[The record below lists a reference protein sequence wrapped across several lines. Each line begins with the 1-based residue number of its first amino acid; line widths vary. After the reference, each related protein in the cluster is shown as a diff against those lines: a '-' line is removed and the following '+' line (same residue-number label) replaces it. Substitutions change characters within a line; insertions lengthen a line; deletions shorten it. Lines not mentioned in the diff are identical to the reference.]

1 MMKRALSILLAP
13 MLCLTMLPTA
23 ALAEVLQPENPA
35 TMAEPQP
42 TDPLEPKEDS
52 VAEVQAMIDALPTEE
67 TLTAEDYE
75 TVLAAYEAYAA
86 LSEEEQARVT
96 GAERLEELLA
106 WFNNQTA
113 PYTLSGSTT
122 EQAASVIKITP
133 EGSEVSYYYDTVAA
147 ALRDRL
153 DQLGVTEHF
162 TMTLL
167 KDATVEPEAGFGY
180 VYLSGLAVFDLGG
193 HTLTSTGM
201 VIIQGAN
208 QTELTIKNGTVQTTS
223 AEAQELIHQ
232 NDKCELYLE
241 DVTLVGPVSDGQRR
255 PALYAPYHA
264 IIRGN
269 STFIGGVNLETGQG
283 YYELYSGTFTTG
295 AAAGVTPNSYSIFT
309 QDGTNVSILNL
320 LKGSTVFANSAGDVI
335 NAAEKCT
342 WITVSKNYQGYALTE
357 DVTIVAHV
365 SHTYDPATGQCL
377 CGEPC
382 PHETLYTDND
392 GHTEGACTICGKQAA
407 IAKIGTTYYRDIAAL
422 NEAAKGVTG
431 HPTLT
436 ILCDITGNLKLV
448 KSELTLE
455 AGSHTINGALQVNNS
470 TVTIQGGTYA
480 KNAIFA
486 NSVVTLEGGD
496 YAGAVNISGSA
507 SNMTMKGSTF
517 QGTVAMRGQV
527 TVTENAVF
535 NNTVS
540 ISTGTATVENASFTK
555 AVTVNADGNLV
566 VKGGTLTSATIKANG
581 SAHFQGGSISGTLLV
596 ETDGELTASAGS
608 FGTVAFQTGGKGV
621 LSGGYY
627 ANIYTGGE
635 ALNTKL
641 AAGYAYFDQN
651 GLISGDYIDGT
662 SVVAI
667 ASGVTVAPHSHDFRD
682 FHERKLCGCGA
693 QAVATVTVGET
704 VSYYETIETAL
715 TAAQEKEGC
724 TLTLLEGL
732 TENITIPGGS
742 FTLDMANRESTG
754 RLSLS
759 GTADVTLKNS
769 NIVRN
774 SSDSATRLVVMGG
787 KLTVESG
794 TIYNAD
800 VQGDGEAILKGGTI
814 GSLFNHDG
822 TITVPGSST
831 LRVSEKL
838 SVYGGTVRL
847 SGGYYSKITGW
858 NSTLVENFLAE
869 GYAYKRANTWPAY
882 AGLKEIRDVSVAYVP
897 LQSIAL
903 RLTAGEVDLTYGYQA
918 GEAPQAAAS
927 VVQNGTASVTYLWEL
942 TDENNTKTTL
952 SSTTG
957 TGTLPVGLA
966 AGSYQLTCTAT
977 CEGYSLC
984 SAPITITVAKAAPG
998 LTRQPAGRENLVYC
1012 FTEQTLITAGT
1023 VTGGEWQYS
1032 LNREEGYSTALP
1044 TGTDAGQYTVWYKVV
1059 GDANHLDTEP
1069 VSLQVVIAPM
1079 VVTAPRILFGSS
1091 CTYNGQPQRPAV
1103 TLMADAT
1110 HEIPA
1115 EEYTVEY
1122 GSNIN
1127 ACVNTATVTIK
1138 DRENGNFTVSGR
1150 GTFSIEK
1157 AAAPTLAPLSL
1168 TQKYTDTTQHTVPR
1182 DYAALMPQ
1190 DAGRIF
1196 YLGGN
1201 YMVPS
1206 GVTLPGWSVNAGDGT
1221 VTYRLEG
1228 ATAEMVGQ
1236 TITIP
1241 VIIVS
1246 QNYKDATAQLVI
1258 TLLDKDTPELSA
1270 EGIEMIYTGSAVP
1283 LERLTETAAARWD
1296 GNEIDGHWRW
1306 KNGSP
1311 TNVNESGDYY
1321 AVFEPEDTVNF
1332 HSAEIKVSI
1341 TILPRDIAEAR
1352 IVLGVALTYTGRQQR
1367 QEITS
1372 VTLPGYREVTYRVEG
1387 DTAADAGNYELVVS
1401 GTDNFTGSVR
1411 VGYTVARATLENV
1424 SVRQSGT
1431 LTYNG
1436 SAQQAAVT
1444 ADAHAAG
1451 AQEVTFTYSTEE
1463 NGPYGEMPAF
1473 TGAGRYTV
1481 YYRAEA
1487 ANHQPATGHFTIT
1500 IDRLDLSEAAI
1511 VWGPM
1516 PVYTG
1521 SAQNVPIT
1529 AIKAGGL
1536 TLGAGDY
1543 TVVSG
1548 GSGTAAGDYRLKIVG
1563 AGNFTGTKE
1572 MAWKIEKA
1580 AQNLSAPTVHGTYGG
1595 RDRIALEGAIGT
1607 VTHTITAGEG
1617 VIALDEQNTITFLR
1631 AGSASILVKADGDEN
1646 HQAAE
1651 ITVAVQVE
1659 KAVAVIKA
1667 QDKKIY
1673 VGNAA
1678 PDLTQAVPGTDYII
1692 DGLVTGDILE
1702 WLDIG
1707 IELTYPVTPD
1717 TTKPGQ
1723 YAIRPTVLGHNACYE
1738 FVCEDGT
1745 LTVARYPIPAYT
1757 WYTIRTTTGAH
1768 GSISPSG
1775 WVSVR
1780 EGWDQT
1786 FTITPDEGYTVA
1798 AVRVDGKYV
1807 GIGQK
1812 YTFRQVSED
1821 HTIEVTFRKGT
1832 SNPGTGAAESKTVG
1846 CGTGALISVSL
1857 QWVAAD

>member
-1 MMKRALSILLAP
+1 
-13 MLCLTMLPTA
+13 
-23 ALAEVLQPENPA
+23 
-35 TMAEPQP
+35 
-42 TDPLEPKEDS
+42 
-52 VAEVQAMIDALPTEE
+52 
-67 TLTAEDYE
+67 
-75 TVLAAYEAYAA
+75 
-86 LSEEEQARVT
+86 
-96 GAERLEELLA
+96 
-106 WFNNQTA
+106 
-113 PYTLSGSTT
+113 
-122 EQAASVIKITP
+122 
-133 EGSEVSYYYDTVAA
+133 
-147 ALRDRL
+147 
-153 DQLGVTEHF
+153 
-162 TMTLL
+162 MTLL

-180 VYLSGLAVFDLGG
+180 VYLFGLAVFDLGG

-201 VIIQGAN
+201 VIIQGAG

-357 DVTIVAHV
+357 DVTIVAHA

-407 IAKIGTTYYRDIAAL
+407 IAKIGTTYYRDVTAL
-422 NEAAKGVTG
+422 NEGAKGVTG

-455 AGSHTINGALQVNNS
+455 AGSYTINGALQVNSS

-486 NSVVTLEGGD
+486 NSVVTLEGGECV
-496 YAGAVNISGSA
+496 GNVNISNTSKV
-507 SNMTMKGSTF
+507 TIKGGTF

-527 TVTENAVF
+527 TVTDNAVF

-540 ISTGTATVENASFTK
+540 VSTGTATVENASFTK

-566 VKGGTLTSATIKANG
+566 VKGGTLTSATVKANG

-847 SGGYYSKITGW
+847 SGGYYSRITGW

-984 SAPITITVAKAAPG
+984 SAPITITVAKVAPG

-1069 VSLQVVIAPM
+1069 ASLQVVIVPL
-1079 VVTAPRILFGSS
+1079 VVTAPRILLDGR

-1127 ACVNTATVTIK
+1127 AGVNTATVTIK
-1138 DRENGNFTVSGR
+1138 DRENGNFTVSGS
-1150 GTFSIEK
+1150 GSFSIEK

-1631 AGSASILVKADGDEN
+1631 AGSASILVKAAGDEN

-1673 VGNAA
+1673 VGSAA
-1678 PDLTQAVPGTDYII
+1678 PDLTQAIPGTDYII

-1832 SNPGTGAAESKTVG
+1832 NNPGTGAAESETVG
-1846 CGTGALISVSL
+1846 RGTGALISVSL

>member
-1 MMKRALSILLAP
+1 MMKRALSILLAL
-13 MLCLTMLPTA
+13 MLCLTILPTA

-42 TDPLEPKEDS
+42 TAPLEPKEDS

-147 ALRDRL
+147 ALRDCL

-269 STFIGGVNLETGQG
+269 STFIGGVNLETGKG

-365 SHTYDPATGQCL
+365 SHTYDPATGQCPCGETCSHSAVDMETGKCQACQKRIYEAKIGDSGYATLEAAMAAAGSDATITLLADINRSGTNITVESGSFLLNLNGKNVILLPVGKEFIIQKNAAVTIVGKGSTVGASVNVYGMLTVKSGSFTREVTIQQGGAAELSGGYFKKISVPAGRQCRELLAAGYALKDSSVGNGPILPGTAESLSDVSVVSHTRHTYDPATGQCL

-540 ISTGTATVENASFTK
+540 ISTGTATVENASITK

-566 VKGGTLTSATIKANG
+566 VKGGTLTSATVKANG

-621 LSGGYY
+621 
-627 ANIYTGGE
+627 
-635 ALNTKL
+635 
-641 AAGYAYFDQN
+641 
-651 GLISGDYIDGT
+651 
-662 SVVAI
+662 
-667 ASGVTVAPHSHDFRD
+667 
-682 FHERKLCGCGA
+682 
-693 QAVATVTVGET
+693 
-704 VSYYETIETAL
+704 
-715 TAAQEKEGC
+715 
-724 TLTLLEGL
+724 
-732 TENITIPGGS
+732 
-742 FTLDMANRESTG
+742 
-754 RLSLS
+754 
-759 GTADVTLKNS
+759 
-769 NIVRN
+769 
-774 SSDSATRLVVMGG
+774 
-787 KLTVESG
+787 
-794 TIYNAD
+794 
-800 VQGDGEAILKGGTI
+800 
-814 GSLFNHDG
+814 
-822 TITVPGSST
+822 
-831 LRVSEKL
+831 
-838 SVYGGTVRL
+838 L

-1069 VSLQVVIAPM
+1069 ASLQVVIVPL
-1079 VVTAPRILFGSS
+1079 VVTAPRILLDGR

-1110 HEIPA
+1110 H
-1115 EEYTVEY
+1115 
-1122 GSNIN
+1122 
-1127 ACVNTATVTIK
+1127 
-1138 DRENGNFTVSGR
+1138 
-1150 GTFSIEK
+1150 
-1157 AAAPTLAPLSL
+1157 
-1168 TQKYTDTTQHTVPR
+1168 
-1182 DYAALMPQ
+1182 
-1190 DAGRIF
+1190 
-1196 YLGGN
+1196 
-1201 YMVPS
+1201 
-1206 GVTLPGWSVNAGDGT
+1206 
-1221 VTYRLEG
+1221 
-1228 ATAEMVGQ
+1228 
-1236 TITIP
+1236 
-1241 VIIVS
+1241 
-1246 QNYKDATAQLVI
+1246 
-1258 TLLDKDTPELSA
+1258 
-1270 EGIEMIYTGSAVP
+1270 
-1283 LERLTETAAARWD
+1283 
-1296 GNEIDGHWRW
+1296 
-1306 KNGSP
+1306 
-1311 TNVNESGDYY
+1311 
-1321 AVFEPEDTVNF
+1321 
-1332 HSAEIKVSI
+1332 
-1341 TILPRDIAEAR
+1341 
-1352 IVLGVALTYTGRQQR
+1352 
-1367 QEITS
+1367 
-1372 VTLPGYREVTYRVEG
+1372 
-1387 DTAADAGNYELVVS
+1387 
-1401 GTDNFTGSVR
+1401 
-1411 VGYTVARATLENV
+1411 
-1424 SVRQSGT
+1424 
-1431 LTYNG
+1431 
-1436 SAQQAAVT
+1436 
-1444 ADAHAAG
+1444 
-1451 AQEVTFTYSTEE
+1451 
-1463 NGPYGEMPAF
+1463 
-1473 TGAGRYTV
+1473 
-1481 YYRAEA
+1481 
-1487 ANHQPATGHFTIT
+1487 
-1500 IDRLDLSEAAI
+1500 
-1511 VWGPM
+1511 
-1516 PVYTG
+1516 
-1521 SAQNVPIT
+1521 
-1529 AIKAGGL
+1529 
-1536 TLGAGDY
+1536 
-1543 TVVSG
+1543 
-1548 GSGTAAGDYRLKIVG
+1548 
-1563 AGNFTGTKE
+1563 
-1572 MAWKIEKA
+1572 
-1580 AQNLSAPTVHGTYGG
+1580 
-1595 RDRIALEGAIGT
+1595 
-1607 VTHTITAGEG
+1607 
-1617 VIALDEQNTITFLR
+1617 
-1631 AGSASILVKADGDEN
+1631 
-1646 HQAAE
+1646 
-1651 ITVAVQVE
+1651 
-1659 KAVAVIKA
+1659 
-1667 QDKKIY
+1667 
-1673 VGNAA
+1673 
-1678 PDLTQAVPGTDYII
+1678 
-1692 DGLVTGDILE
+1692 
-1702 WLDIG
+1702 
-1707 IELTYPVTPD
+1707 
-1717 TTKPGQ
+1717 
-1723 YAIRPTVLGHNACYE
+1723 
-1738 FVCEDGT
+1738 
-1745 LTVARYPIPAYT
+1745 
-1757 WYTIRTTTGAH
+1757 
-1768 GSISPSG
+1768 
-1775 WVSVR
+1775 
-1780 EGWDQT
+1780 
-1786 FTITPDEGYTVA
+1786 
-1798 AVRVDGKYV
+1798 
-1807 GIGQK
+1807 
-1812 YTFRQVSED
+1812 
-1821 HTIEVTFRKGT
+1821 
-1832 SNPGTGAAESKTVG
+1832 
-1846 CGTGALISVSL
+1846 
-1857 QWVAAD
+1857 

>member
-984 SAPITITVAKAAPG
+984 SAPITITVAKVAPG

-1069 VSLQVVIAPM
+1069 ASLQVVIVPL
-1079 VVTAPRILFGSS
+1079 VVTAPRILLDGR
-1091 CTYNGQPQRPAV
+1091 CTYNGQPQRPTV

-1127 ACVNTATVTIK
+1127 AGVNTATVTIK
-1138 DRENGNFTVSGR
+1138 DRENSNFTVSGS
-1150 GTFSIEK
+1150 GSFSIEK

-1500 IDRLDLSEAAI
+1500 IDRLDLSEASI

-1548 GSGTAAGDYRLKIVG
+1548 GSGTAAGDYRLKIAG

-1723 YAIRPTVLGHNACYE
+1723 FAIRPTVLGHNACYE
-1738 FVCEDGT
+1738 FECEDGT
-1745 LTVARYPIPAYT
+1745 LTVARYPVPAYT
-1757 WYTIRTTTGAH
+1757 WYTIRTITGAH
-1768 GSISPSG
+1768 GTISPSG

-1798 AVRVDGKYV
+1798 AVRIDGKYV

-1812 YTFRQVSED
+1812 YTFRQVSKD

-1846 CGTGALISVSL
+1846 RGTGALISVSL

>member
-1 MMKRALSILLAP
+1 
-13 MLCLTMLPTA
+13 
-23 ALAEVLQPENPA
+23 
-35 TMAEPQP
+35 
-42 TDPLEPKEDS
+42 
-52 VAEVQAMIDALPTEE
+52 
-67 TLTAEDYE
+67 
-75 TVLAAYEAYAA
+75 
-86 LSEEEQARVT
+86 
-96 GAERLEELLA
+96 
-106 WFNNQTA
+106 
-113 PYTLSGSTT
+113 
-122 EQAASVIKITP
+122 
-133 EGSEVSYYYDTVAA
+133 
-147 ALRDRL
+147 
-153 DQLGVTEHF
+153 
-162 TMTLL
+162 
-167 KDATVEPEAGFGY
+167 
-180 VYLSGLAVFDLGG
+180 
-193 HTLTSTGM
+193 
-201 VIIQGAN
+201 
-208 QTELTIKNGTVQTTS
+208 
-223 AEAQELIHQ
+223 
-232 NDKCELYLE
+232 
-241 DVTLVGPVSDGQRR
+241 
-255 PALYAPYHA
+255 
-264 IIRGN
+264 
-269 STFIGGVNLETGQG
+269 
-283 YYELYSGTFTTG
+283 
-295 AAAGVTPNSYSIFT
+295 
-309 QDGTNVSILNL
+309 
-320 LKGSTVFANSAGDVI
+320 
-335 NAAEKCT
+335 
-342 WITVSKNYQGYALTE
+342 
-357 DVTIVAHV
+357 
-365 SHTYDPATGQCL
+365 
-377 CGEPC
+377 
-382 PHETLYTDND
+382 
-392 GHTEGACTICGKQAA
+392 
-407 IAKIGTTYYRDIAAL
+407 
-422 NEAAKGVTG
+422 
-431 HPTLT
+431 
-436 ILCDITGNLKLV
+436 
-448 KSELTLE
+448 
-455 AGSHTINGALQVNNS
+455 
-470 TVTIQGGTYA
+470 
-480 KNAIFA
+480 
-486 NSVVTLEGGD
+486 
-496 YAGAVNISGSA
+496 
-507 SNMTMKGSTF
+507 
-517 QGTVAMRGQV
+517 
-527 TVTENAVF
+527 
-535 NNTVS
+535 
-540 ISTGTATVENASFTK
+540 
-555 AVTVNADGNLV
+555 
-566 VKGGTLTSATIKANG
+566 
-581 SAHFQGGSISGTLLV
+581 
-596 ETDGELTASAGS
+596 
-608 FGTVAFQTGGKGV
+608 
-621 LSGGYY
+621 
-627 ANIYTGGE
+627 
-635 ALNTKL
+635 
-641 AAGYAYFDQN
+641 
-651 GLISGDYIDGT
+651 
-662 SVVAI
+662 
-667 ASGVTVAPHSHDFRD
+667 
-682 FHERKLCGCGA
+682 
-693 QAVATVTVGET
+693 
-704 VSYYETIETAL
+704 
-715 TAAQEKEGC
+715 
-724 TLTLLEGL
+724 
-732 TENITIPGGS
+732 
-742 FTLDMANRESTG
+742 
-754 RLSLS
+754 
-759 GTADVTLKNS
+759 
-769 NIVRN
+769 
-774 SSDSATRLVVMGG
+774 
-787 KLTVESG
+787 
-794 TIYNAD
+794 
-800 VQGDGEAILKGGTI
+800 
-814 GSLFNHDG
+814 
-822 TITVPGSST
+822 
-831 LRVSEKL
+831 
-838 SVYGGTVRL
+838 
-847 SGGYYSKITGW
+847 
-858 NSTLVENFLAE
+858 
-869 GYAYKRANTWPAY
+869 
-882 AGLKEIRDVSVAYVP
+882 
-897 LQSIAL
+897 
-903 RLTAGEVDLTYGYQA
+903 
-918 GEAPQAAAS
+918 
-927 VVQNGTASVTYLWEL
+927 
-942 TDENNTKTTL
+942 
-952 SSTTG
+952 
-957 TGTLPVGLA
+957 
-966 AGSYQLTCTAT
+966 
-977 CEGYSLC
+977 
-984 SAPITITVAKAAPG
+984 
-998 LTRQPAGRENLVYC
+998 
-1012 FTEQTLITAGT
+1012 
-1023 VTGGEWQYS
+1023 
-1032 LNREEGYSTALP
+1032 
-1044 TGTDAGQYTVWYKVV
+1044 
-1059 GDANHLDTEP
+1059 
-1069 VSLQVVIAPM
+1069 
-1079 VVTAPRILFGSS
+1079 
-1091 CTYNGQPQRPAV
+1091 
-1103 TLMADAT
+1103 MADAT

-1127 ACVNTATVTIK
+1127 AGVNTATVTIK
-1138 DRENGNFTVSGR
+1138 DRENGNFTVSGS
-1150 GTFSIEK
+1150 GSFSIEK

-1168 TQKYTDTTQHTVPR
+1168 TQKYTDTTLHTVPR

-1236 TITIP
+1236 TVTIP
-1241 VIIVS
+1241 VIVVS

-1548 GSGTAAGDYRLKIVG
+1548 GSGTAAGDYRLKIAG

-1673 VGNAA
+1673 VGSAA
-1678 PDLTQAVPGTDYII
+1678 PDLTQAIPGTDYII

-1723 YAIRPTVLGHNACYE
+1723 FAIRPTVLGHNACYE

-1745 LTVARYPIPAYT
+1745 LTVARYPVPAYT

-1832 SNPGTGAAESKTVG
+1832 NNPGTGAAESKTVG
-1846 CGTGALISVSL
+1846 RGTGALISVSL